1 MKRRAIVIFHPEFD
15 PNTKEAIELAA
26 ETCNGMKQVGLSMV
40 PAVVDDL
47 EQNGDN
53 IDRAA
58 AEKMAFGFEFK
69 VMKVDV

>member
-1 MKRRAIVIFHPEFD
+1 MKRRAIVILNPEFD

-26 ETCNGMKQVGLSMV
+26 ETCNGMKQVALSMI

-47 EQNGDN
+47 ENNGVD
-53 IDRAA
+53 IDRPE
-58 AEKMAFGFEFK
+58 AEKMTFGFEFR